1 MAAMSPP
8 KKKEGAMATYNNEN
22 DSYASRGVG
31 NAGLAL
37 GIIGTSLAS
46 GILNGNGLGSGLF
59 GNSNRATLA
68 ANDAV
73 TLAMAQKDAEIAQ
86 LKADQATD
94 AKLVEVYKDLRAQ
107 DKAQDSVIS
116 GLKDRIA
123 AIETASPLREQIVLG
138 QVQAVAQSVAFA
150 NAQVQTQIAGIQ
162 ATLSGITRTIV
173 PSDAVCPQPMPLHN
187 SWTAPT
193 ASSTT

>member
-1 MAAMSPP
+1 
-8 KKKEGAMATYNNEN
+8 MATYTEN
-22 DSYASRGVG
+22 SDTYASKGVG

-46 GILNGNGLGSGLF
+46 GILGGNGLGGIFNGSG
-59 GNSNRATLA
+59 NRAALA

-86 LKADQATD
+86 LKADKATD
-94 AKLVEVYKDLRAQ
+94 AKLVEVYKDLRAL
-107 DKAQDSVIS
+107 DKAQDAAIS
-116 GLKDRIA
+116 NLKDRVA
-123 AIETASPLREQIVLG
+123 AIETAAPLREQIVLG
-138 QVQAVAQSVAFA
+138 QVNAVAQSVASA
-150 NAQVQTQIAGIQ
+150 NASVQSQIAGIQ
-162 ATLSGITRTIV
+162 ATLAGITKTIV
-173 PSDAVCPQPMPLHN
+173 PASAVCPQPMPLHN